1 MKVDLQ
7 WPADQQLLLGLMPFY
22 VFREEVKEAIS
33 AIIGPG
39 KIHHLYLQNVPKSG
53 QIWGQVAFV
62 NKSVTMLSCGTTL
75 KLAIILQF
83 SNLNNSISGNF
94 R

>member
-1 MKVDLQ
+1 MYFL
-7 WPADQQLLLGLMPFY
+7 
-22 VFREEVKEAIS
+22 EEVKEAIS

-62 NKSVTMLSCGTTL
+62 NKSVMLQVEKIGVKINSL
-75 KLAIILQF
+75 KIPM
-83 SNLNNSISGNF
+83 SKY
-94 R
+94 

>member
-22 VFREEVKEAIS
+22 VFGEEVKEAIS

-62 NKSVTMLSCGTTL
+62 NKSVMLQVEKIGVKINSL
-75 KLAIILQF
+75 KIPM
-83 SNLNNSISGNF
+83 SKY
-94 R
+94 